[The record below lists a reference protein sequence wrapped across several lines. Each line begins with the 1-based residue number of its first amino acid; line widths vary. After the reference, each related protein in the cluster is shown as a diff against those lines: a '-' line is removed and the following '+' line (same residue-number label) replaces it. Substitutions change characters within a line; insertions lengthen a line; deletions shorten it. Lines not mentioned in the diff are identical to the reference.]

1 MTALLQ
7 DLRYAARLLWKTRG
21 FTALVALTIAL
32 GVGANT
38 VVFAVVHAALLR
50 TLPYPDA
57 AALVTAGDQSPGLFL
72 EWQRSAQSF
81 GAMSVLRYATFDVT
95 GSGRP
100 ERIAGA
106 VVTGPCRPGFNDCIS
121 SLRISRP

>member
-32 GVGANT
+32 GVGATT

-57 AALVTAGDQSPGLFL
+57 AELVSTSH
-72 EWQRSAQSF
+72 
-81 GAMSVLRYATFDVT
+81 VT
-95 GSGRP
+95 
-100 ERIAGA
+100 
-106 VVTGPCRPGFNDCIS
+106 S
-121 SLRISRP
+121 STSHVRT